1 DNGVNSI
8 RARVWVDP
16 ASVDGQVYGGGNN
29 TLERSIELG
38 KRAQE
43 NGMTFL
49 LDIHYSDFW
58 ADPTKQ
64 QKPKAW
70 DNLSVDALNQKV
82 YDYTAAVMQAH
93 LKAGVVPDMVQV
105 GNELNG
111 GMLWPDGKS
120 WGQDGKEFDR
130 LAVLLKSGIQ
140 AVHDNA
146 GGKDI

>member
-1 DNGVNSI
+1 
-8 RARVWVDP
+8 
-16 ASVDGQVYGGGNN
+16 
-29 TLERSIELG
+29 
-38 KRAQE
+38 
-43 NGMTFL
+43 MTFL

-58 ADPTKQ
+58 ADPKKQ

-70 DNLSVDALNQKV
+70 DNLSFDALNQKV

-120 WGQDGKEFDR
+120 GGQDGKEFER

-146 GGKDI
+146 GGKDIQIMLHLAEAGDNGLFRWWFDEITKRNVAFDVIGMSYYPWW